1 MAQLSQSSQLSQ
13 FKTAEDNGVIEVED
27 NGFYFVI
34 PTVTPHHVGQFVF
47 VDWSRVEAELRPI
60 DVPVMRYIV
69 ITHIE
74 HEHPQ
79 LFSYKTIVSDDDP
92 LTISAKMNEHTFG
105 STMCFDNRGG
115 WTEMRQCPLQ
125 SRIMSFSHPVLKFID

>member
-1 MAQLSQSSQLSQ
+1 MAQLSQLSQLSQ

-27 NGFYFVI
+27 CGFYFII
-34 PTVTPHHVGQFVF
+34 PTVTPHHVGQLVF
-47 VDWSRVEAELRPI
+47 VDWSGVEAELRPI

-74 HEHPQ
+74 HPQ
-79 LFSYKTIVSDDDP
+79 LFSYTTIVSDDDP
-92 LTISAKMNEHTFG
+92 LTISAKMNEDTFG

-115 WTEMRQCPLQ
+115 WTELRQCPLQ